1 MPALYTGGTS
11 GEHSGR
17 ISGAGLPAGG
27 PQRQTKPPLARGPY
41 ARGVGTRLSNRA
53 LTPGP
58 SPGAG
63 GDGRGG
69 PASSAILSPVPVR
82 TEQREGR
89 MADLEQLL
97 ISTSRTFAL
106 AIPLLPEPTRL
117 EVTLSYLLFRVADTF
132 EDAASW
138 PRSLRVEALAR
149 FDELLANPGREEI
162 EEVSRRWAE
171 EVPCE
176 QLGYQELLAALPF
189 VLDSFF
195 ALSPEAVAMIRE
207 HVLRTSR
214 GMAGFV
220 SRTDDHGELRLR
232 DVPDLQAYCYVVA
245 GIVGELLTEL
255 FLLGRPHLDAVA
267 LPLRERSRGFGEGL
281 QLVNILKDS
290 AADATEGRRYLPDG
304 VDRVEVMA
312 LARRDLQEAREYVLT
327 LQSAG
332 AERGLVAF
340 VALPVRLA
348 TATLDRIEQA
358 GPGSKL
364 TRPEVY
370 AIVQGMNRALD
381 QGEPAVG

>member
-1 MPALYTGGTS
+1 
-11 GEHSGR
+11 
-17 ISGAGLPAGG
+17 
-27 PQRQTKPPLARGPY
+27 
-41 ARGVGTRLSNRA
+41 
-53 LTPGP
+53 
-58 SPGAG
+58 
-63 GDGRGG
+63 
-69 PASSAILSPVPVR
+69 
-82 TEQREGR
+82 

-97 ISTSRTFAL
+97 IATSRTFAL

-138 PRSLRVEALAR
+138 PRALRIEALAQ
-149 FDELLANPGREEI
+149 FDALLETPDREEI
-162 EEVSRRWAE
+162 AAISRRWAE

-176 QLGYQELLAALPF
+176 QLGYRDLLAGLPE

-195 ALSPEAVAMIRE
+195 ALRPEAVALIRD

-220 SRTDDHGELRLR
+220 ARTTDDGELRLR
-232 DVPDLQAYCYVVA
+232 DVADLQAYCYVVA

-255 FLLGRPHLDAVA
+255 FLLGRPRLEPVA
-267 LPLRERSRGFGEGL
+267 ARLRERSRAFGEGL

-290 AADATEGRRYLPDG
+290 ASDATQGRRYLPEG
-304 VDRVEVMA
+304 VDRAEVLS
-312 LARRDLQEAREYVLT
+312 LARQDLLAAREYVLA

-340 VALPVRLA
+340 NALPVRLA
-348 TATLDRIEQA
+348 TASLDRVEQA

-370 AIVQGMNRALD
+370 AIVQRLNRALD
-381 QGEPAVG
+381 HGEPAFA

>member
-1 MPALYTGGTS
+1 
-11 GEHSGR
+11 
-17 ISGAGLPAGG
+17 
-27 PQRQTKPPLARGPY
+27 
-41 ARGVGTRLSNRA
+41 
-53 LTPGP
+53 
-58 SPGAG
+58 
-63 GDGRGG
+63 
-69 PASSAILSPVPVR
+69 
-82 TEQREGR
+82 

-117 EVTLSYLLFRVADTF
+117 EVILSYLLFRVADTF

-138 PRSLRVEALAR
+138 PRALRVEALRR

-176 QLGYQELLAALPF
+176 QPGYQELLAALPF
-189 VLDSFF
+189 VFDAFL

-207 HVLRTSR
+207 HVLRTSH

-220 SRTDDHGELRLR
+220 ARTDDDGELRLR
-232 DVPDLQAYCYVVA
+232 DLADLQAYCYVVA

-255 FLLGRPHLDAVA
+255 FLLGRPQLDAVA
-267 LPLRERSRGFGEGL
+267 PALRERSRAFGEGL

-290 AADATEGRRYLPDG
+290 ASDVTEGRRYLPEG
-304 VDRVEVMA
+304 VDRAEVMA
-312 LARRDLQEAREYVLT
+312 LARRDLQEAIEYVLT
-327 LQSAG
+327 LQGAG

-358 GPGSKL
+358 GPGAKL

-381 QGEPAVG
+381 HGEPAVG

>member
-1 MPALYTGGTS
+1 
-11 GEHSGR
+11 
-17 ISGAGLPAGG
+17 
-27 PQRQTKPPLARGPY
+27 
-41 ARGVGTRLSNRA
+41 
-53 LTPGP
+53 
-58 SPGAG
+58 
-63 GDGRGG
+63 
-69 PASSAILSPVPVR
+69 
-82 TEQREGR
+82 

-97 ISTSRTFAL
+97 IATSRTFAL
-106 AIPLLPEPTRL
+106 AIPLLPEPLRR

-138 PRSLRVEALAR
+138 PRALRVEALGR
-149 FDELLANPGREEI
+149 FDELLENPGREEI

-176 QLGYQELLAALPF
+176 QLGYRELLADLPF
-189 VLDSFF
+189 VLDAFF
-195 ALSPEAVAMIRE
+195 ALSPEAVGLIRE

-220 SRTDDHGELRLR
+220 ARTTDDGELRLR
-232 DVPDLQAYCYVVA
+232 DVQDLQDYCYVVA

-255 FLLGRPHLDAVA
+255 FLLGRPRLEPVA
-267 LPLRERSRGFGEGL
+267 ARLRERSRAFGEGL

-290 AADATEGRRYLPDG
+290 AVGRHAGPALP
-304 VDRVEVMA
+304 
-312 LARRDLQEAREYVLT
+312 ARRRRARRGDGAGAARSPGRATEYVLD
-327 LQSAG
+327 LQGAG

-370 AIVQGMNRALD
+370 AIVQRMNQALD
-381 QGEPAVG
+381 QGEPAIA